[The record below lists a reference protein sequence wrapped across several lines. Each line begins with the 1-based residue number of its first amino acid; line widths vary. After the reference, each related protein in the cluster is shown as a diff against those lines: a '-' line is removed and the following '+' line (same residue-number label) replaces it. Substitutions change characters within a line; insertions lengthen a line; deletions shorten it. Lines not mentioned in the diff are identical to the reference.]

1 MALPEAGV
9 DIDWSSLLEFQAPLL
24 ETVLRGSVTYLA
36 LFALLR
42 VVLKRQAGSV
52 SISDLLLVVLI
63 ADASAGALTTESQ
76 GMADSL
82 VLVSTII
89 FWSYAI
95 DWLGFHFPVM
105 QRLFYPPPLMLVKDG
120 KMLRRNMRQELITV
134 EELMT
139 TLRHQG
145 VERIEDV
152 KVACMEGDGRISV
165 VTKENGVPTRV

>member
-1 MALPEAGV
+1 
-9 DIDWSSLLEFQAPLL
+9 
-24 ETVLRGSVTYLA
+24 
-36 LFALLR
+36 
-42 VVLKRQAGSV
+42 SV

>member
-120 KMLRRNMRQELITV
+120 KMLRRNMRQEL
-134 EELMT
+134 
-139 TLRHQG
+139 
-145 VERIEDV
+145 
-152 KVACMEGDGRISV
+152 
-165 VTKENGVPTRV
+165 